1 MKACSSNRYRNRW
14 IFSFIIIALLVVP
27 VFTEAQNVTFEAE
40 SGATWFSQNDVRIPN
55 DGGTQF
61 DMLNLIGTGAE
72 PYLRLRLNVELGQ
85 RHNLR
90 LLYAPFQKSGTGTFN
105 EEVFFEETTFQS
117 GIVTEGIYKFN
128 TYRLTYRY
136 SLYEDNSWTFGA
148 GVAALI
154 RDAKVEL
161 RQDDRSDNN
170 TDLGFVPLLH
180 VYAGH
185 KFSDKV
191 SVSLDAEGLGASQG
205 RAFDVALQADYN
217 LTDQIN
223 LFTGYRVLEGGA
235 DVEEVYNFSWINFVS
250 VGVRYNI

>member
-1 MKACSSNRYRNRW
+1 MDTYRRLILSL
-14 IFSFIIIALLVVP
+14 IFISVALMPIV
-27 VFTEAQNVTFEAE
+27 TSAQNFTLEAE
-40 SGATWFSQNDVRIPN
+40 SGPVWFGQNDVRIPN
-55 DGGTQF
+55 DSGSTF
-61 DMLNLIGTGAE
+61 NMLDLIGTGAE
-72 PYLRLRLNVELGQ
+72 PYLRLSLNVELGE
-85 RHNLR
+85 RHTIR
-90 LLYAPFQKSGTGTFN
+90 LLYAPLRKSGNGSFN

-117 GIVTEGIYKFN
+117 GVMTEGIYKFN

-161 RQDDRSDNN
+161 RQDDRSDKN

-180 VYAGH
+180 VYAEH